1 MPSNI
6 IKNAFKRRQSQT
18 AIVLFLL
25 IIATLGL
32 LGCSGES
39 GTAAPKHNVVLIVL
53 DTVRA
58 DRLSCYGYDRPTT
71 PNIDAIAKQGVRFE
85 HFYSNSGW
93 TLAAHASLFTG
104 LYPVGHR
111 ATQETLELSTEVPT
125 LAELLGSAGYQTYA
139 VSANPVV
146 NRPSGLVRGFDVFDE
161 VFRLKVKRDKD
172 KSFAEQNNMAF
183 RRFLM
188 SSDRERP
195 YFAFL
200 NYIEAHAPYE
210 PPEPYRSRFVGDE
223 FSQGEVLEVMDMDL
237 SGHYLIEPFDQE
249 RLALANRLYDGEM
262 AHLDARI
269 GELFEIIK
277 RDGRIEET
285 LVVIISDHGEN
296 LGDHGFVGH
305 VFSVHNTLLE
315 IPLIVRFPG
324 GSRAGEVRRD
334 RSELLDLF
342 PTILKQC
349 GIKQRGR
356 RVGRDLFA
364 EGAESVD
371 ATVFAE
377 YYYPRQV
384 LSVFKPD
391 LLKLDVA
398 ERNRRAAKLVPFMRR
413 LRAVQ
418 DGKMKLIWGSD
429 DDYELYRIDRDPRET
444 KDIAQDEG
452 SKQAL
457 EALLSRLDEM
467 VMNNEGKDAI
477 GPPPPIGWMM
487 PGFEE
492 KVNDPELLKK
502 LKSLGYIK

>member
-1 MPSNI
+1 M
-6 IKNAFKRRQSQT
+6 
-18 AIVLFLL
+18 L
-25 IIATLGL
+25 IITMLGL
-32 LGCSGES
+32 IGCSGES
-39 GTAAPKHNVVLIVL
+39 GTSAPKFNVVLIVL

-111 ATQETLELSTEVPT
+111 ATQETLELQPEIPT
-125 LAELLGSAGYQTYA
+125 LAEIFGQAGYKTYA
-139 VSANPVV
+139 ASANPVV
-146 NRPSGLVRGFDVFDE
+146 NRPSGLVRGFDTFDE
-161 VFRLKVKRDKD
+161 VFRSKVRRGED
-172 KSFAEQNNMAF
+172 KSYAERNNMAF

-188 SSDRERP
+188 SHDRARP
-195 YFAFL
+195 YFAFI
-200 NYIEAHAPYE
+200 NYIEAHAPYD

-223 FSQGEVLEVMDMDL
+223 YTADEILEVMDMDL
-237 SGHYLIEPFDQE
+237 SSHYLIEPFDE
-249 RLALANRLYDGEM
+249 NRLALANRLYDGEV

-269 GELFEIIK
+269 GELFEILK
-277 RDGRIEET
+277 REGRIDET
-285 LVVIISDHGEN
+285 LVVIVSDHGEN
-296 LGDHGFVGH
+296 LGDHGLVGH

-315 IPLIVRFPG
+315 IPLIVRFPD

-334 RSELLDLF
+334 RAELLDLF
-342 PTILKQC
+342 PTILEQC
-349 GIKQRGR
+349 GIKQPGR
-356 RVGRDLFA
+356 PVGRDLFA
-364 EGAESVD
+364 EGAEAVD
-371 ATVFAE
+371 AMVFAE

-391 LLKLDVA
+391 LLKLDIA

-418 DGKMKLIWGSD
+418 DGRMKLIWGSD
-429 DDYELYRIDRDPRET
+429 GDCELYGIDRDPRET
-444 KDIAQDEG
+444 NDVARDRNN
-452 SKQAL
+452 KQVVDAFL
-457 EALLSRLDEM
+457 ARLDEM
-467 VMNNEGKDAI
+467 VKNNEGREKI

-492 KVNDPELLKK
+492 KVDDPELLKK